1 VTVGTGPRTEPDA
14 GGDAAAV
21 APAAEPTRERP
32 SGDEPARERATRQAP
47 ASEQRPADAADAR
60 IGIGDA
66 PATIERLTL
75 GPAPGPIL
83 LSDLLAT
90 AGRKAMWIHLDRM
103 LMREPGVRDPER
115 PDELRKYRVAIRRL
129 RAALRMFA
137 TAYPD
142 RDVRPLRRG
151 LADLAAAV
159 GAIRDLDNRVADLN
173 TWAIERGGEAPAG
186 VAVLAEA
193 WARDRER
200 AVTGL
205 YARLDSRRHRRLL
218 TALVAF
224 VDLAPP
230 AVRRGRQPRAQ
241 TVYDRL
247 ASLVWTAYEDVRA
260 FAPVIRWADL
270 ETIHEIRIA
279 GKRLRDDLD
288 FLADVLPPDRMAL
301 VERLVALQDHLGALN
316 DATVTVAAVRAFLE
330 HWVASPGEQEHIGAY
345 LTDKER
351 AVAALRRSISRPW
364 RPVVGI
370 VFARRLSR
378 LVVARPPIA

>member
-1 VTVGTGPRTEPDA
+1 MTLGADP
-14 GGDAAAV
+14 
-21 APAAEPTRERP
+21 
-32 SGDEPARERATRQAP
+32 GDEHALPSDGGRDEATAP
-47 ASEQRPADAADAR
+47 DPGPVAATAPTS
-60 IGIGDA
+60 GAPVDA
-66 PATIERLTL
+66 PTPPIRLSL

-90 AGRKAMWIHLDRM
+90 AGRKAMWVHLDRM
-103 LMREPGVRDPER
+103 LAREPGVRDPER

-137 TAYPD
+137 AAFPD
-142 RDVRPLRRG
+142 REVRPLRRG
-151 LADLAAAV
+151 LSELAATV
-159 GAIRDLDNRVADLN
+159 GAIRDLDNRVGDIGR
-173 TWAIERGGEAPAG
+173 WATERGGDAPAG
-186 VAVLAEA
+186 VAVLTDT

-218 TALVAF
+218 TALIAF

-230 AVRRGRQPRAQ
+230 TMRRAHGPRAY
-241 TVYDRL
+241 TVHDRV
-247 ASLVWTAYEDVRA
+247 ASLLWTAYEDARA

-270 ETIHEIRIA
+270 ETIHELRIS

-288 FLADVLPPDRMAL
+288 FLADLLPPDDRAWL
-301 VERLVALQDHLGALN
+301 AERLVALQDHLGALN

-330 HWVASPGEQEHIGAY
+330 HWGASPGEQAQIAAY

-351 AVAALRRSISRPW
+351 EVALLRRTIWRPW

-370 VFARRLSR
+370 GFARKLSR
-378 LVVARPPIA
+378 VALVRPPVA